1 MSISGAI
8 ISPNNPNSYLIA
20 ERLYNE
26 IRHRKT
32 DYINVAHNTQF
43 STEQCKIVKDYIFM
57 NSHELSTGFGRFAPD
72 ISMAQSWLRLAEKA
86 GRNIQRHDVVLLF
99 HELTEIIIQL
109 QNPKISQL
117 MAHEQA
123 QLQYNYVDAC
133 RKYYESL
140 GIKI

>member
-1 MSISGAI
+1 M
-8 ISPNNPNSYLIA
+8 
-20 ERLYNE
+20 
-26 IRHRKT
+26 
-32 DYINVAHNTQF
+32 
-43 STEQCKIVKDYIFM
+43 VKDYIFT

-86 GRNIQRHDVVLLF
+86 GRNIQRHDVVLIF

-123 QLQYNYVDAC
+123 QSQYSYIDAC
-133 RKYYESL
+133 RKYYEGL